1 MPFAADARISP
12 PLPEAPLPHRPCAA
26 PGMDETRFVRVA
38 AANAHPVLLIGET
51 GSGKSHLARR
61 IHDTGGRAGKPFVH
75 VNCAAIP
82 DALFE
87 REMFGHVRGAFTDA
101 KETQPG
107 FFETAHGGTL
117 FLDELG
123 ELPLHVQPKLLTILE
138 SGVVRRLG
146 SSRELAVDVRIIAAS
161 NRDLWEMLAR
171 QAFRPDLFFRCAV
184 LQFEVPPL
192 RARKSD
198 FALLVAHTL
207 ARVAPDG
214 APMRVSDEAVERLRA
229 YPWPGNLRELEN
241 ALRHGSAFC
250 DVDELGVEHLPDHI
264 RGHAPGAPRY
274 VAPCDTDDERRRI
287 RDALEAEF
295 GNRTRAARRLGMSR
309 ATLWTKLQRY
319 GLPDAP
325 TPHLRALP

>member
-1 MPFAADARISP
+1 MPFAAEARIP
-12 PLPEAPLPHRPCAA
+12 PPPPAALPHAPCAA

-38 AANAHPVLLIGET
+38 AATTHPVLLIGET
-51 GSGKSHLARR
+51 GSGKSHLARH

-87 REMFGHVRGAFTDA
+87 REMFGHVRGAYTDA
-101 KETQPG
+101 KDTQPG
-107 FFETAHGGTL
+107 FFESANGGTL
-117 FLDELG
+117 LLDELG

-146 SSRELAVDVRIIAAS
+146 SSREHAVDVRIISAS
-161 NRDLWEMLAR
+161 NRDLWGMLSR

-198 FALLVAHTL
+198 FGLLVARTL
-207 ARVAPDG
+207 ARVATDG
-214 APMRVSDEAVERLRA
+214 PVRVSDEALEQLRA

-250 DVDELGVEHLPDHI
+250 DGGEVGPEHLPDHI
-264 RGHAPGAPRY
+264 RAHAPGTPRY
-274 VAPCDTDDERRRI
+274 VAPCDADDERRRI
-287 RDALEAEF
+287 RDALEAEL

-319 GLPDAP
+319 GLADAP
-325 TPHLRALP
+325 APHLRALS